1 MSKSTKNYKLF
12 KYEDNDN
19 ADLTFLGSSMD
30 IIDGG
35 LSPFFVATLDSSNN
49 YKVTT
54 GLNLTE
60 LKNGFSV
67 RVAIPSASTGAT
79 SLIID
84 SISAIAIKKVNGNA
98 VSNLKANGVY
108 SLTYYNGNFILAS
121 GSDESDSTSVGTDGS
136 NVKTGI
142 TFVGTDGEVH
152 TGTYTSDGTITADK
166 VLSGYVGYSKAQKI
180 IGTMV
185 NRGAPISA
193 LNCGGTYNLAEGY
206 YTGGKVTANSLA
218 SQTPANASAAQILS
232 GYNAWVNGG
241 LVNGIATIFSL
252 GGINFIRGSHMD
264 TAGSSSSFSFDAGF
278 TPTFIMACTQ
288 GTLSY
293 TGSYLSGL
301 FQYYVGGKSYIIG
314 SNKIV
319 ENSTCIQLSGTTVTI
334 KPSSVSSVSRAWYYI
349 AINGDMSG
357 FY

>member
-35 LSPFFVATLDSSNN
+35 LSPFFVATLDSSNT

-121 GSDESDSTSVGTDGS
+121 GSDDSDSTSVGTDGS

-142 TFVGTDGEVH
+142 TFVGTDGEIH
-152 TGTYTSDGTITADK
+152 TGVYTADGTMVASDL
-166 VLSGYVGYSKAQKI
+166 LSGKVGYSKGNKI
-180 IGTMV
+180 TGTIIDQ
-185 NRGAPISA
+185 GAKTAS
-193 LNCGGTYNLAEGY
+193 LNCGGSYTIPAGY
-206 YTGGKVTANSLA
+206 HNGSGKVTANSLA
-218 SQTPANASAAQILS
+218 SQTPANATAAQILA
-232 GYNAWVNGG
+232 GYTAWVNGN
-241 LVNGIATIFSL
+241 LINGIATIGSL
-252 GGINFIRGSHMD
+252 GGKKYATGTCSGGS
-264 TAGSSSSFSFDAGF
+264 TVNVGF
-278 TPTFIMACTQ
+278 RPEFV
-288 GTLSY
+288 
-293 TGSYLSGL
+293 
-301 FQYYVGGKSYIIG
+301 F
-314 SNKIV
+314 
-319 ENSTCIQLSGTTVTI
+319 LSGTYANKEAFACITPQNDTDGYPIYHDTTQSTYERWIKQTNNSKVSVTDTGFIVGFSTVSTWTYFCI
-334 KPSSVSSVSRAWYYI
+334 
-349 AINGDMSG
+349 G
-357 FY
+357 

>member
-35 LSPFFVATLDSSNN
+35 LSPFFVATLDSSNT

-121 GSDESDSTSVGTDGS
+121 GSDDSDSTSVGTDGS

-218 SQTPANASAAQILS
+218 SQTPANADASTIIA
-232 GYNAWVNGG
+232 GRNAWVNGNLITG
-241 LVNGIATIFSL
+241 NAMKAKSIATIETIKRN
-252 GGINFIRGSHMD
+252 GIGW
-264 TAGSSSSFSFDAGF
+264 TAGGTVEITFNTPFD
-278 TPTFIMACTQ
+278 I
-288 GTLSY
+288 L
-293 TGSYLSGL
+293 L
-301 FQYYVGGKSYIIG
+301 VGAYIIVNNG
-314 SNKIV
+314 QLQMNYLPAFSDNRIV
-319 ENSTCIQLSGTTVTI
+319 LSISDDRRTLYMRNTSTSCGWNDTVYLF
-334 KPSSVSSVSRAWYYI
+334 S
-349 AINGDMSG
+349 IN
-357 FY
+357 YKE

>member
-35 LSPFFVATLDSSNN
+35 LSPFFVATLDSSNT

-98 VSNLKANGVY
+98 VSNFKANGVY
-108 SLTYYNGNFILAS
+108 ALTYYNGNFILAS
-121 GSDESDSTSVGTDGS
+121 GSDDSDSTSVGTDGS

-218 SQTPANASAAQILS
+218 SQTPANADASTIIA
-232 GYNAWVNGG
+232 GRNAWVNGN
-241 LVNGIATIFSL
+241 LINGIATIGSL
-252 GGINFIRGSHMD
+252 GGKKYATGTCSGGS
-264 TAGSSSSFSFDAGF
+264 TVNVGF
-278 TPTFIMACTQ
+278 RPEFV
-288 GTLSY
+288 
-293 TGSYLSGL
+293 
-301 FQYYVGGKSYIIG
+301 F
-314 SNKIV
+314 
-319 ENSTCIQLSGTTVTI
+319 LSGTYANKEAFACITPQNDTDGYPIYHDTTQSTYERWIKQTNNSKVSVTDTGFIVGFSTV
-334 KPSSVSSVSRAWYYI
+334 SAWTYFCI
-349 AINGDMSG
+349 G
-357 FY
+357 

>member
-35 LSPFFVATLDSSNN
+35 LSPFFVATLDSSNT

-98 VSNLKANGVY
+98 VSNLKVNGVY

-152 TGTYTSDGTITADK
+152 TGTYTNDGTITADK

-218 SQTPANASAAQILS
+218 SQTPANADASTIIA
-232 GYNAWVNGG
+232 GRNAWVNGN
-241 LVNGIATIFSL
+241 LINGIATIGSL
-252 GGINFIRGSHMD
+252 GGKKYATGTCSEGS
-264 TAGSSSSFSFDAGF
+264 TVNVGF
-278 TPTFIMACTQ
+278 RPEFV
-288 GTLSY
+288 
-293 TGSYLSGL
+293 
-301 FQYYVGGKSYIIG
+301 F
-314 SNKIV
+314 
-319 ENSTCIQLSGTTVTI
+319 LSGTYANKEAFACITPQNDTDGYPIYHDTTQSTYERWIKQTNNSKVSVTDTGFIVGFSTV
-334 KPSSVSSVSRAWYYI
+334 SAWTYFCI
-349 AINGDMSG
+349 G
-357 FY
+357 

>member
-1 MSKSTKNYKLF
+1 MSRKTSNHGLIQL
-12 KYEDNDN
+12 ELNDN
-19 ADLTFLGSSMD
+19 ANFPQLLNDTFAT
-30 IIDGG
+30 IDKGIA
-35 LSPFFVATLDSSNN
+35 PFYVATLNSSNV

-54 GLNLTE
+54 GLSLTA
-60 LKNGFSV
+60 LQDGFSV
-67 RVAIPSASTGAT
+67 RIAIPSASTGAT

-98 VSNLKANGVY
+98 VSNFKANGVY
-108 SLTYYNGNFILAS
+108 ALTYYNGNFILAS
-121 GSDESDSTSVGTDGS
+121 GSDDSDSTSVGTDGS

-218 SQTPANASAAQILS
+218 SQTPANADASTIIA
-232 GYNAWVNGG
+232 GRNAWVNGN
-241 LVNGIATIFSL
+241 LINGIATIGSL
-252 GGINFIRGSHMD
+252 GGKKYATGTCSGGS
-264 TAGSSSSFSFDAGF
+264 TVNVGF
-278 TPTFIMACTQ
+278 RPEFV
-288 GTLSY
+288 
-293 TGSYLSGL
+293 
-301 FQYYVGGKSYIIG
+301 F
-314 SNKIV
+314 
-319 ENSTCIQLSGTTVTI
+319 LSGTYANKEAFACITPQNDTDGYPIYHDTTQSTYERWIKQTNNSKVSVTDTGFIVGFSTV
-334 KPSSVSSVSRAWYYI
+334 SAWTYFCI
-349 AINGDMSG
+349 G
-357 FY
+357 

>member
-35 LSPFFVATLDSSNN
+35 LSPFFVATLDSSNT

-121 GSDESDSTSVGTDGS
+121 GSDDSDSTSVGTDGS

-142 TFVGTDGEVH
+142 TFVGTDGEIH
-152 TGTYTSDGTITADK
+152 TGVYTADGTMVASDL
-166 VLSGYVGYSKAQKI
+166 LSGKVGYSKGNKI
-180 IGTMV
+180 TGTIIDQ
-185 NRGAPISA
+185 GAKTAS
-193 LNCGGTYNLAEGY
+193 LNCGGSYTIPAGY
-206 YTGGKVTANSLA
+206 HNGSGKVTANSLA
-218 SQTPANASAAQILS
+218 SQTPANATAAQILA
-232 GYNAWVNGG
+232 GYTAWVNGN
-241 LVNGIATIFSL
+241 LINGNAQQKQSASGVWQIRSLASGASVSFTLPFTPSLLCALDNYSPKSYWMYSTENTNVIFS
-252 GGINFIRGSHMD
+252 GRY
-264 TAGSSSSFSFDAGF
+264 SSSYTSPNCEMTISGN
-278 TPTFIMACTQ
+278 TITFKNDLKVVYSADINY
-288 GTLSY
+288 S
-293 TGSYLSGL
+293 
-301 FQYYVGGKSYIIG
+301 
-314 SNKIV
+314 
-319 ENSTCIQLSGTTVTI
+319 IQ
-334 KPSSVSSVSRAWYYI
+334 A
-349 AINGDMSG
+349 
-357 FY
+357 

>member
-35 LSPFFVATLDSSNN
+35 LSPFFVATLDSSNT

-121 GSDESDSTSVGTDGS
+121 GSDDSDSTSVGTDGS

-142 TFVGTDGEVH
+142 TFVGTDGEIH
-152 TGTYTSDGTITADK
+152 TGVYTADGTMVASDL
-166 VLSGYVGYSKAQKI
+166 LSGKVGYSKGNKI
-180 IGTMV
+180 TGTIIDQ
-185 NRGAPISA
+185 GAKTAS
-193 LNCGGTYNLAEGY
+193 LNCGGSYTIPAGY
-206 YTGGKVTANSLA
+206 HNGSGKVTANSLA
-218 SQTPANASAAQILS
+218 SQTPANATAAQILA
-232 GYNAWVNGG
+232 GYTAWVNGN
-241 LVNGIATIFSL
+241 LINGIATIGSL
-252 GGINFIRGSHMD
+252 GGKKYATGTCSGGS
-264 TAGSSSSFSFDAGF
+264 TVNVGF
-278 TPTFIMACTQ
+278 RPEFV
-288 GTLSY
+288 
-293 TGSYLSGL
+293 
-301 FQYYVGGKSYIIG
+301 F
-314 SNKIV
+314 
-319 ENSTCIQLSGTTVTI
+319 LSGTYANKEAFACITPQNDTDGYPIYHDTTQSTYERWIKQTNNSKVSVTDTGFIVGFSTV
-334 KPSSVSSVSRAWYYI
+334 SAWTYFCI
-349 AINGDMSG
+349 G
-357 FY
+357 